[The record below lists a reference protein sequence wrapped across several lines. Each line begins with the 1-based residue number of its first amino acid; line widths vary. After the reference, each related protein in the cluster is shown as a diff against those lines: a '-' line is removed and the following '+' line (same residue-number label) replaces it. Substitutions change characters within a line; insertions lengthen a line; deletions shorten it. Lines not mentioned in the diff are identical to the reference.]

1 MQTKT
6 EAPATTPNGESVQID
21 AAAAQPQSP
30 TTQDGAT
37 VGIDPAVPGAEARTT
52 ISHSIV
58 VTAKNTHAPST
69 ALAAGATGTLA
80 IWDNVPNSQTPDL
93 SVLSSLSFDDLL
105 SAAKKMW
112 KFGRMTHDVVVAV
125 FQQIMDRYDG
135 RQSTPPPMKVE
146 EAFASIGLNYE
157 AARKLVYRDRKKRE
171 LEAIAASLHLP
182 GASVSRTSVF
192 TIGDEVTTVDGD
204 GVIKHV
210 HQTTGKI
217 DIVLDE
223 TQEPVVNVEPKH
235 VTKLNGVPVI
245 DGKLAKQ
252 KEHVLVAGELLIDAP
267 SGKKWIYADG
277 KFSMT
282 KALMRSE
289 VKEEAIARLK
299 AEREVARKRK
309 EEEKKI
315 RHDQAASKEEAKI
328 NAAKAKREATQGKRE
343 AKRAAAADK
352 AAKAATKAKKRSAT
366 TRALIP
372 VKVKTFVTKRLDN
385 PVDDYVF
392 GTFNTDD
399 LNTPLSKSKKL
410 QDAEAETARLNAKY
424 GTKGVTPETPIAVAM
439 AQVHAP
445 RVEQTGA

>member
-1 MQTKT
+1 
-6 EAPATTPNGESVQID
+6 
-21 AAAAQPQSP
+21 
-30 TTQDGAT
+30 
-37 VGIDPAVPGAEARTT
+37 
-52 ISHSIV
+52 
-58 VTAKNTHAPST
+58 
-69 ALAAGATGTLA
+69 
-80 IWDNVPNSQTPDL
+80 
-93 SVLSSLSFDDLL
+93 
-105 SAAKKMW
+105 
-112 KFGRMTHDVVVAV
+112 
-125 FQQIMDRYDG
+125 
-135 RQSTPPPMKVE
+135 
-146 EAFASIGLNYE
+146 
-157 AARKLVYRDRKKRE
+157 
-171 LEAIAASLHLP
+171 
-182 GASVSRTSVF
+182 
-192 TIGDEVTTVDGD
+192 
-204 GVIKHV
+204 
-210 HQTTGKI
+210 
-217 DIVLDE
+217 
-223 TQEPVVNVEPKH
+223 
-235 VTKLNGVPVI
+235 VTKLNGAPVI

-252 KEHVLVAGELLIDAP
+252 KEHVLVAGELLIDAAG
-267 SGKKWIYADG
+267 GKKWIYADG

-282 KALMRSE
+282 KMLMRSE

-328 NAAKAKREATQGKRE
+328 NAAKAKRESAQGKRE

-366 TRALIP
+366 TRASIP